1 MAVSSPRMFYES
13 LPIPFISKIKNSN
26 SSKQGWGGIS
36 YSDAKK
42 YQLQMQA
49 GERLPYC
56 GLALAATFPHLPTPL
71 SHTFLPIL
79 FSFLLKF
86 CV

>member
-1 MAVSSPRMFYES
+1 
-13 LPIPFISKIKNSN
+13 
-26 SSKQGWGGIS
+26 
-36 YSDAKK
+36 
-42 YQLQMQA
+42 MQA

-71 SHTFLPIL
+71 SHTSLPIL